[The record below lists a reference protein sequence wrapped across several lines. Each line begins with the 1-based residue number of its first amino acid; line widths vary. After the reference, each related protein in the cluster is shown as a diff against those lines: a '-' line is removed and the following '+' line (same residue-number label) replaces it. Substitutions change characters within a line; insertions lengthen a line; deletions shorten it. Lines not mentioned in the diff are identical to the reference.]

1 MAAARTLA
9 ATAAHDRGPIAGHS
23 DLDENGAFAQ
33 ALANHAQRCRGNAH
47 VAAGALTF
55 CFRRAV
61 QMHAWSRVAQRAGHR
76 IETGRPARP
85 DESLCLHR
93 AREGSNKES
102 RALHR
107 APLHGDIKNVAAREP
122 ALSQSIVAVV
132 ADDDEAQLRTRNPR
146 CRACADHNRKTPECR
161 GCVDTVTLLGRHL
174 TACDSNGDPEV
185 LLKCT
190 CIPRGVLSGGSND
203 DGAAPRRNSGSDG
216 IRQTRAHLGT
226 QRGHDCTRRLSGC
239 KAVK

>member
-9 ATAAHDRGPIAGHS
+9 ATAAHDRGPIAGHCN
-23 DLDENGAFAQ
+23 LDENGAFAQ

-76 IETGRPARP
+76 IETGRPART

-107 APLHGDIKNVAAREP
+107 APLHGNIKNVAAREP

-132 ADDDEAQLRTRNPR
+132 ADDDEAQLRTRNP
-146 CRACADHNRKTPECR
+146 CGRARADHDRKSPECR
-161 GCVDTVTLLGRHL
+161 CCVDAVTLLGRHL
-174 TACDSNGDPEV
+174 TACDSDGHPEV
-185 LLKCT
+185 LLECA
-190 CIPRGVLSGGSND
+190 CVSCGVLSSGSHD
-203 DGAAPRRNSGSDG
+203 DGATPRRDSGSDG
-216 IRQTRAHLGT
+216 IRQTRADPGT
-226 QRGHDCTRRLSGC
+226 QRGHDCTRSLSGC